1 MKISREGF
9 KIIAVSG
16 VVFLAIW
23 VLIYHMLRADD
34 LLWLLITLS
43 VLLLALWLFI
53 ISFFRD
59 PRRVRIH
66 DDNLVFSP
74 CDGRVV
80 VTEIVKDDEYF
91 GGEEVMQVSIFM
103 SVTNVHINW
112 FPVGG
117 IVKYFKYHPGR
128 FLVAWHPK
136 SSTDNERTTTVVETA
151 DGKEILFRQI
161 AGAVAR
167 RIVSYVK
174 VGDEAEQNNVFG
186 FIKFGSRIDILL
198 PKDAKL
204 LVEIGDKV
212 VGTQT
217 PIARIGGEV
226 EESLET
232 PEEDTLEVTPLP
244 ENSNLN

>member
-1 MKISREGF
+1 M
-9 KIIAVSG
+9 
-16 VVFLAIW
+16 
-23 VLIYHMLRADD
+23 
-34 LLWLLITLS
+34 
-43 VLLLALWLFI
+43 
-53 ISFFRD
+53 
-59 PRRVRIH
+59 RIH
-66 DDNLVFSP
+66 DDDLVFSP

-80 VTEIVKDDEYF
+80 VTELVKDDEYF
-91 GGEEVMQVSIFM
+91 DGEEKMQVSIFM

-112 FPVGG
+112 SPVGG
-117 IVKYFKYHPGR
+117 LVKYFKYHPGR

-136 SSTDNERTTTVVETA
+136 SSTDNERTTTVVETK
-151 DGKEILFRQI
+151 DGVEVLFRQI

-174 VGDEAEQNNVFG
+174 VGEQVEQNSVFG

-217 PIARIGGEV
+217 PIARIGGVE

-232 PEEDTLEVTPLP
+232 PEEESLET
-244 ENSNLN
+244 EN

>member
-1 MKISREGF
+1 MKISKEGF
-9 KIIAVSG
+9 KIISVSG
-16 VVFLAIW
+16 VVLLA
-23 VLIYHMLRADD
+23 
-34 LLWLLITLS
+34 LWLLIYYMLKANDLMWLIILLS
-43 VLLLALWLFI
+43 VLLLVFWFFI

-66 DDNLVFSP
+66 DDDLVFSP

-91 GGEEVMQVSIFM
+91 DGEEKMQISIFM

-112 FPVGG
+112 SPVGG
-117 IVKYFKYHPGR
+117 LVKYFKYHPGR

-136 SSTDNERTTTVVETA
+136 SSTDNERTTTVVETKS
-151 DGKEILFRQI
+151 GIEVLFRQI

-174 VGDEAEQNNVFG
+174 VGEHVDQNSVFG

-198 PKDAKL
+198 PKDAVL

-217 PIARIGGEV
+217 PIARIGGVV
-226 EESLET
+226 EQSLET
-232 PEEDTLEVTPLP
+232 PEEEALE
-244 ENSNLN
+244 S

>member
-1 MKISREGF
+1 MKINKEGF
-9 KIIAVSG
+9 KIISISG
-16 VVFLAIW
+16 VALAALW
-23 VLIYHMLRADD
+23 VLIYYMLGVEDK
-34 LLWLLITLS
+34 LWLIVILS
-43 VLLLALWLFI
+43 ALLLIFWFFI
-53 ISFFRD
+53 VSFFRE
-59 PRRVRIH
+59 PRRVHIH
-66 DDNLVFSP
+66 DNDLVFSP

-80 VTEIVKDDEYF
+80 VTELVRDDEYF
-91 GGEEVMQVSIFM
+91 DGKECMQVSIFM
-103 SVTNVHINW
+103 GITNVHLNW

-117 IVKYFKYHPGR
+117 VVKYFKYHPGR

-136 SSTDNERTTTVVETA
+136 SSTENERTTTVVETK

-174 VGDEAEQNNVFG
+174 VDGVAEQNRAFG
-186 FIKFGSRIDILL
+186 FIKFGSRLDLLL

-217 PIARIGGEV
+217 PIARIGGEN
-226 EESLET
+226 ENDDLE
-232 PEEDTLEVTPLP
+232 
-244 ENSNLN
+244 

>member
-16 VVFLAIW
+16 IIMLALW
-23 VLIYHMLRADD
+23 TLMFYMLKAEDK
-34 LLWLLITLS
+34 LWLLIALAV
-43 VLLLALWLFI
+43 VLFAFWLFI
-53 ISFFRD
+53 ISFFRS

-66 DDNLVFSP
+66 DDDLVFSP

-80 VTEIVKDDEYF
+80 VTEIVKDNEYF
-91 GGEEVMQVSIFM
+91 DGEEKMQVSIFM

-112 FPVGG
+112 YPVGG

-136 SSTDNERTTTVVETA
+136 SSTDNERTTTVVETKN
-151 DGKEILFRQI
+151 GVEVLFRQI

-174 VGDEAEQNNVFG
+174 VGEQVEQNSPFG

-204 LVEIGDKV
+204 LVEIGDTV

-226 EESLET
+226 EKSLET
-232 PEEDTLEVTPLP
+232 PEEEALEISA
-244 ENSNLN
+244 EQAQ

>member
-1 MKISREGF
+1 MKISREGY

-16 VVFLAIW
+16 AIMLA
-23 VLIYHMLRADD
+23 
-34 LLWLLITLS
+34 LWLFIYLMLKAQDMLWLNITLA
-43 VLLLALWLFI
+43 VLLLAFWGFI

-80 VTEIVKDDEYF
+80 VTELVKDDEYF

-117 IVKYFKYHPGR
+117 VVKYCKYHPGK

-136 SSTDNERTTTVVETA
+136 SSTDNERTTTVVETK

-174 VGDEAEQNNVFG
+174 VGDMAEQNSVFG

-217 PIARIGGEV
+217 PIARIGGVV
-226 EESLET
+226 EESLDT
-232 PEEDTLEVTPLP
+232 PEEDSLEVTPLP
-244 ENSNLN
+244 EESNLN

>member
-16 VVFLAIW
+16 VVLLATW
-23 VLIYHMLRADD
+23 ALSCYMLMARD
-34 LLWLLITLS
+34 LLWLIITIAVALLIF
-43 VLLLALWLFI
+43 WFFI

-66 DDNLVFSP
+66 DDDLVFSP

-91 GGEEVMQVSIFM
+91 NGEERMQISIFM

-117 IVKYFKYHPGR
+117 VVKYFKYHPGK

-136 SSTDNERTTTVVETA
+136 SSTDNERTTTVVETKS
-151 DGKEILFRQI
+151 GVQILFRQI

-174 VGDEAEQNNVFG
+174 VDEMAEQNKPFG

-217 PIARIGGEV
+217 PIARIGGIA

-232 PEEDTLEVTPLP
+232 PEEEALDQAAV
-244 ENSNLN
+244 

>member
-16 VVFLAIW
+16 IIMLALW
-23 VLIYHMLRADD
+23 TLMFYMLKAEDK
-34 LLWLLITLS
+34 LWLLIALAV
-43 VLLLALWLFI
+43 VLFVFWLFI
-53 ISFFRD
+53 ISFFRS

-66 DDNLVFSP
+66 DDDLVFSP

-80 VTEIVKDDEYF
+80 VTEVVKEGEYF
-91 GGEEVMQVSIFM
+91 DGEEKMQVSIFM

-112 FPVGG
+112 YPVGG

-136 SSTDNERTTTVVETA
+136 SSTDNERTTTVVETKN
-151 DGKEILFRQI
+151 GVEVLFRQI

-174 VGDEAEQNNVFG
+174 VGDKVDQNSIFG

-217 PIARIGGEV
+217 PIARIGGAV
-226 EESLET
+226 EESLDT
-232 PEEDTLEVTPLP
+232 PDEDSLEIPADQ
-244 ENSNLN
+244 ER

>member
-9 KIIAVSG
+9 RIIAISG
-16 VVFLAIW
+16 VVLLAIW
-23 VLIYHMLRADD
+23 ALSYYLLQTRDLMWLNITIAVVLFVF
-34 LLWLLITLS
+34 WF
-43 VLLLALWLFI
+43 FI

-66 DDNLVFSP
+66 DDDLVFSP

-91 GGEEVMQVSIFM
+91 NGEERMQISIFM

-117 IVKYFKYHPGR
+117 VVKYFKYHPGK

-136 SSTDNERTTTVVETA
+136 SSTDNERTTTVVETKS
-151 DGKEILFRQI
+151 GVEVLFRQI

-174 VGDEAEQNNVFG
+174 VDEGAEQNKPFG

-217 PIARIGGEV
+217 PIARIGGIA

-232 PEEDTLEVTPLP
+232 PEEEALDQAAV
-244 ENSNLN
+244 

>member
-1 MKISREGF
+1 MKISKEGS
-9 KIIAVSG
+9 KIITISGILCLAVW
-16 VVFLAIW
+16 FLLYYMMKANDA
-23 VLIYHMLRADD
+23 M
-34 LLWLLITLS
+34 WLLIALG
-43 VLLLALWLFI
+43 VLLAVFWFFI

-66 DDNLVFSP
+66 DEDLVFSP

-91 GGEEVMQVSIFM
+91 NGEERMQVSIFM

-112 FPVGG
+112 FPVSG
-117 IVKYFKYHPGR
+117 IVKYFKYHPGK

-136 SSTDNERTTTVVETA
+136 SSTDNERTTTVVETKS
-151 DGKEILFRQI
+151 GVEVLFRQI

-174 VGDEAEQNNVFG
+174 VDGEAEQNTPFG

-217 PIARIGGEV
+217 PIARIGGA
-226 EESLET
+226 EETSLET
-232 PEEDTLEVTPLP
+232 PEEETLEV
-244 ENSNLN
+244 EAE

>member
-1 MKISREGF
+1 MKINKEGF
-9 KIIAVSG
+9 KIISISG
-16 VVFLAIW
+16 VALAALW
-23 VLIYHMLRADD
+23 VLIYYMLGVEDK
-34 LLWLLITLS
+34 LWLIVILS
-43 VLLLALWLFI
+43 ALLLIFWFFI
-53 ISFFRD
+53 VSFFRE
-59 PRRVRIH
+59 PRRVHIH
-66 DDNLVFSP
+66 DNDLVFSP

-80 VTEIVKDDEYF
+80 VTELVRDDEYF
-91 GGEEVMQVSIFM
+91 DGKECMQVSIFM
-103 SVTNVHINW
+103 GITNVHLNW

-117 IVKYFKYHPGR
+117 VVKYFKYHPGR

-136 SSTDNERTTTVVETA
+136 SSTENERTTTVVETKN
-151 DGKEILFRQI
+151 GKEILFRQI

-174 VGDEAEQNNVFG
+174 VDGVAEQNRAFG

-217 PIARIGGEV
+217 PIARIGGED
-226 EESLET
+226 ENDDLE
-232 PEEDTLEVTPLP
+232 
-244 ENSNLN
+244 

>member
-1 MKISREGF
+1 MKISREGYT
-9 KIIAVSG
+9 IIAVSG
-16 VVFLAIW
+16 VIMLA
-23 VLIYHMLRADD
+23 
-34 LLWLLITLS
+34 LWLCVFFMFKGETMLWLHITLA
-43 VLLLALWLFI
+43 VLLLAFWIFI
-53 ISFFRD
+53 ISFFRA

-66 DDNLVFSP
+66 DEDLVFSP

-91 GGEEVMQVSIFM
+91 DGKEVMQVSIFM

-117 IVKYFKYHPGR
+117 VVKYFKYHPGR

-136 SSTDNERTTTVVETA
+136 SSTDNERTTTVVETKS
-151 DGKEILFRQI
+151 GKEILFRQI

-174 VGDEAEQNNVFG
+174 VDDKAEQNSPFG

-204 LVEIGDKV
+204 LVEIGDTV

-217 PIARIGGEV
+217 PIARIGGVV

-232 PEEDTLEVTPLP
+232 PEEEAL
-244 ENSNLN
+244 ENSAEQA

>member
-16 VVFLAIW
+16 VVLLAMW
-23 VLIYHMLRADD
+23 ALSYYMLMARDLMWLIITIAVA
-34 LLWLLITLS
+34 LLIF
-43 VLLLALWLFI
+43 WFFI

-66 DDNLVFSP
+66 DDDLVFSP

-80 VTEIVKDDEYF
+80 VTEVVKEDEYF
-91 GGEEVMQVSIFM
+91 NGEERMQISIFM

-117 IVKYFKYHPGR
+117 VVKYFKYHPGK

-136 SSTDNERTTTVVETA
+136 SSTDNERTTTVVETKS
-151 DGKEILFRQI
+151 GVQVLFRQI

-174 VGDEAEQNNVFG
+174 VDEKAEQNKPFG
-186 FIKFGSRIDILL
+186 FIKFGSRIDIFL

-217 PIARIGGEV
+217 PIARIGGIA

-232 PEEDTLEVTPLP
+232 PEEDALDQAAV
-244 ENSNLN
+244 

>member
-1 MKISREGF
+1 MKISKEGF
-9 KIIAVSG
+9 KIITVSG
-16 VVFLAIW
+16 IVCLA
-23 VLIYHMLRADD
+23 
-34 LLWLLITLS
+34 LWLLIFYMLKADDRTWLI
-43 VLLLALWLFI
+43 VLLSTLLLVSWFFI
-53 ISFFRD
+53 ISFFRS

-66 DDNLVFSP
+66 DNNLVFSP

-91 GGEEVMQVSIFM
+91 DGEEVMQVSIFM

-117 IVKYFKYHPGR
+117 VVKYFKYHPGR

-136 SSTDNERTTTVVETA
+136 SSTDNERTTTVVETK

-174 VGDEAEQNNVFG
+174 IGDQAEQNSPFG

-204 LVEIGDKV
+204 LVEIGDNV

-217 PIARIGGEV
+217 PIARIGGVAEL
-226 EESLET
+226 SLDT
-232 PEEDTLEVTPLP
+232 PEEEALET
-244 ENSNLN
+244 ENV

>member
-1 MKISREGF
+1 MKISKEGS
-9 KIIAVSG
+9 KIITVSG
-16 VVFLAIW
+16 VVLLALW
-23 VLIYHMLRADD
+23 LLIFYMLKAND
-34 LLWLLITLS
+34 LTWLLITLAA
-43 VLLLALWLFI
+43 LLLVFWFFI

-66 DDNLVFSP
+66 DGDLVFSP

-80 VTEIVKDDEYF
+80 VTEIVKEDEYF
-91 GGEEVMQVSIFM
+91 DGEEKMQVSIFM

-117 IVKYFKYHPGR
+117 IVKYFKYHPGK

-136 SSTDNERTTTVVETA
+136 SSTDNERTTTVVET
-151 DGKEILFRQI
+151 KEGVEVLFRQI

-174 VGDEAEQNNVFG
+174 VGDEAEQNKPFG

-204 LVEIGDKV
+204 LVEIGDSV

-217 PIARIGGEV
+217 PIARIGGV
-226 EESLET
+226 AEESLET
-232 PEEDTLEVTPLP
+232 PGEESLET
-244 ENSNLN
+244 ENSELKTEN

>member
-136 SSTDNERTTTVVETA
+136 SSTDNERTTTVVETT

-244 ENSNLN
+244 EESNLN

>member
-1 MKISREGF
+1 MKISKEGF
-9 KIIAVSG
+9 KIITVSG
-16 VVFLAIW
+16 VVLLAIW
-23 VLIYHMLRADD
+23 LLIFYMLKAND
-34 LLWLLITLS
+34 LMWLLITLA
-43 VLLLALWLFI
+43 VLLFVFWLFSV
-53 ISFFRD
+53 SFVRD

-66 DDNLVFSP
+66 DDDLVFSP

-91 GGEEVMQVSIFM
+91 DGEERMQVSIFM

-112 FPVGG
+112 YPVGG
-117 IVKYFKYHPGR
+117 LVKYFKYHPGR

-136 SSTDNERTTTVVETA
+136 SSTDNERTTTVVETPS
-151 DGKEILFRQI
+151 GVEVLFRQI

-174 VGDEAEQNNVFG
+174 VGESAPQNSVCG

-204 LVEIGDKV
+204 LVEIGDVV

-217 PIARIGGEV
+217 PIARIGGVADDNEEV
-226 EESLET
+226 E
-232 PEEDTLEVTPLP
+232 
-244 ENSNLN
+244 

>member
-244 ENSNLN
+244 EESNLN